1 MTPNERI
8 QYHLAEVAGLCYEIS
23 ANSEADCFFNY
34 SPHVNYF
41 DVHVYESGWAKKD
54 ECECEVYASCT
65 EVTQDNL
72 MDVLDKLYALRA
84 KMGGGQ

>member
-23 ANSEADCFFNY
+23 INSEADCFFNY
-34 SPHVNYF
+34 SPHVNTF
-41 DVHVYESGWAKKD
+41 DVHVYETGWKAGESAEYYSFNED
-54 ECECEVYASCT
+54 VSD
-65 EVTQDNL
+65 DNL
-72 MDVLDKLYALRA
+72 IDVLDKLYALRA